1 MLQTTRKTT
10 LTAAVSTYVD
20 DTVDGLTL
28 GHGGIDIGDKTADR
42 EQLAGAETQLE
53 NLNNNLMVSKA
64 QTTSRENI
72 SFAR

>member
-28 GHGGIDIGDKTADR
+28 DHGSIHIGDKTADR

-64 QTTSRENI
+64 QTTSRDNI